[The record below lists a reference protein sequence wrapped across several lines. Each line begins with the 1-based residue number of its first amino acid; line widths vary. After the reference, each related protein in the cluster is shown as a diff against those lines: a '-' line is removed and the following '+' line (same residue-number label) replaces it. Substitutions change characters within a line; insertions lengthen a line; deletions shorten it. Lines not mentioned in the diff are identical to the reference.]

1 MTYRTGTRDGEVN
14 IKDKVGLICRDQ
26 TRQIPAILKKSLLAS
41 VREHSLTLGSVTV
54 TEVP

>member
-14 IKDKVGLICRDQ
+14 LKDKVGLICRDQ